1 MLLSLNRHYSKYD
14 LMMHPDTE
22 VRFINDVVGYGVVA
36 KKFIPRGTITWVQD
50 DLDQLLTENEMEKMH
65 PDVQEQVEKYCF
77 RNNKGQL
84 VLCWD
89 LAKYVNHSFNAN
101 CLSSAYDFEVAV
113 RDIEPGEQLTDDY
126 GYLNISEPFKA
137 VDEGTGRDTVYPD
150 DLLKYH
156 EKWDRQLEGAFENF
170 EQVEQPLIKLVSSA
184 VLEKIK
190 LSLAKNEPLDSI
202 LNLYYEEK

>member
-1 MLLSLNRHYSKYD
+1 
-14 LMMHPDTE
+14 MHPDTE
-22 VRFINDVVGYGVVA
+22 VQFINEIIGYGVVA

-50 DLDQLLTENEMEKMH
+50 DLDRVLSAEEVEDMH
-65 PDVQEQVEKYCF
+65 PEMQQQVDKYCF
-77 RNNKGQL
+77 RNNKGHL

-89 LAKYVNHSFNAN
+89 QAKYVNHSFNAN

-113 RDIEPGEQLTDDY
+113 RDIQPGEQLTDDY

-156 EKWDRQLEGAFENF
+156 KKWDRQLQEAFTDF
-170 EQVEQPLIKLVSSA
+170 QQVEQPLAELVPPA
-184 VLEKIK
+184 ILERVTTS
-190 LSLAKNEPLDSI
+190 LSNNEPLDSI
-202 LNLYYEEK
+202 LNLYYREK

>member
-1 MLLSLNRHYSKYD
+1 
-14 LMMHPDTE
+14 MMHPDTE

-50 DLDQLLTENEMEKMH
+50 DLDQLLTENEVEKMH

-156 EKWDRQLEGAFENF
+156 EKWDRQLETAFENF
-170 EQVEQPLIKLVSSA
+170 EHVEQPLIKFVSSA

-190 LSLAKNEPLDSI
+190 SSLAKNEPLDSI

>member
-1 MLLSLNRHYSKYD
+1 
-14 LMMHPDTE
+14 MMHPDTE
-22 VRFINDVVGYGVVA
+22 VHFISEEIGYGVVA

-50 DLDQLLTENEMEKMH
+50 PLDRVLTVAEVEKMH
-65 PDVQEQVEKYCF
+65 PSVQEQVEKYSF
-77 RNNKGQL
+77 RNNKGEL

-113 RDIEPGEQLTDDY
+113 RDIQPGEQLTDDY

-137 VDEGTGRDTVYPD
+137 ADEGTDRDTVYPD

-156 EKWDRQLEGAFENF
+156 EEWDNQLRNAFGDF
-170 EQVEQPLIKLVSSA
+170 EQVDQPLLQLVPA
-184 VLEKIK
+184 PVLKKIK
-190 LSLAKNEPLDSI
+190 INLNRNEPLDSI
-202 LNLYYEEK
+202 LNLYYREK

>member
-1 MLLSLNRHYSKYD
+1 
-14 LMMHPDTE
+14 MHPHTE
-22 VRFINDVVGYGVVA
+22 VRFISEVIGYGVVA
-36 KKFIPRGTITWVQD
+36 TKFIPKGTITWVQD
-50 DLDQLLTENEMEKMH
+50 ALDRVLSAEEVEKMH
-65 PDVQEQVEKYCF
+65 PRIQEQVEKYSF

-84 VLCWD
+84 IICWD

-113 RDIEPGEQLTDDY
+113 RDIQPGEQLTDDY

-156 EKWDRQLEGAFENF
+156 EKWDRQLEEAFGHF
-170 EQVEQPLIKLVSSA
+170 EAVAQPLKDLIPGA
-184 VLEKIK
+184 VREKI
-190 LSLAKNEPLDSI
+190 SSQLANHQPLDSI
-202 LNLYYEEK
+202 LNLYYKQK

>member
-1 MLLSLNRHYSKYD
+1 
-14 LMMHPDTE
+14 MHPDTE
-22 VRFINDVVGYGVVA
+22 VRFINEVIGYGVVA

-50 DLDQLLTENEMEKMH
+50 DLDRVLSPNEVEKMH
-65 PDVQEQVEKYCF
+65 PAVQEQVEKYSF
-77 RNNKGQL
+77 RNNKGHL

-113 RDIEPGEQLTDDY
+113 RDIQPGEQLTDDY

-156 EKWDRQLEGAFENF
+156 EKWDRQLQEAFQDF
-170 EQVEQPLIKLVSSA
+170 EEVEQPLQELVPA
-184 VLEKIK
+184 AILEKIK
-190 LSLAKNEPLDSI
+190 SLLAKNEPLDSI
-202 LNLYYEEK
+202 LNLYYREK

>member
-1 MLLSLNRHYSKYD
+1 
-14 LMMHPDTE
+14 MMHPDTE
-22 VRFINDVVGYGVVA
+22 VRFINDVIGYGVVA
-36 KKFIPRGTITWVQD
+36 KRFIPRGTITWVQD
-50 DLDQLLTENEMEKMH
+50 DLDRILTVNEVEKMH
-65 PDVQEQVEKYCF
+65 SNVQEQVEKYAF

-113 RDIEPGEQLTDDY
+113 RDIQPGEQLTDDY

-156 EKWDRQLEGAFENF
+156 QKWDRQLKEAFEDF
-170 EQVEQPLIKLVSSA
+170 EAVEQPLKQFVSSA

-190 LSLAKNEPLDSI
+190 TSLAKNEPLDSI
-202 LNLYYEEK
+202 LNLYYAEK